1 MNDFNNLL
9 DIVSQLRKECPWD
22 KEQTHESLAKHLIEE
37 SYELLDT
44 LSNLNDSPE
53 SFNDFKEELGDLLL
67 QILLHSEIASENN
80 YFSIIEVIN
89 SLQKKLIKRHP
100 HVFDKKNLN
109 SSEEVE
115 KQWEEIK
122 KEGNKSIFDDINT
135 KLPPVNTAFKVQ
147 RKAKTLNLSYKN
159 YDEALDDL
167 ISEINELKE
176 ATTLEDRKSELGD
189 VYFSLINVS
198 RYLEAD
204 PEIELKKSIQ
214 TFINR
219 AKYVEKHINKETDIN
234 VLWQEAKKNQ
244 NVKTIISDTLI
255 GVDVTDQSNIDNKLI
270 ELDGT
275 DNKNNLGAN
284 AILAVSMASMRASAN
299 QQNKQLFELF
309 PNIYGPPSLP
319 VPFMNILNGGAH
331 ADNSVDIQ
339 EFMIVPFGFETFDTS
354 LRAGVEIY
362 HVLKKRL
369 KSNKLS
375 TNVGDEGGFA
385 PNFNTSTEILDEI
398 MQSISEAGY
407 EPGRNVSLALD
418 VAASEFFKDDFYR
431 IEGNELN
438 SQEMSDYLINLTS
451 NYPIISIEDGLA
463 EDDWDG
469 WKYLTEKIG
478 DTIQLVG
485 DDLFVTQEK
494 ILEKGVADSCA
505 NSILVKVNQVGSVS
519 ETINTMTLAKDSNY
533 SSIVSHRSGETED
546 TFISHLCVGTSS
558 GQIKTGAP
566 ARSER
571 TAKYNELL
579 RIGEKIGFEQFNI
592 QELGYSK

>member
-1 MNDFNNLL
+1 MNKKIKSINARHIL
-9 DIVSQLRKECPWD
+9 DSRANP
-22 KEQTHESLAKHLIEE
+22 T
-37 SYELLDT
+37 
-44 LSNLNDSPE
+44 
-53 SFNDFKEELGDLLL
+53 
-67 QILLHSEIASENN
+67 
-80 YFSIIEVIN
+80 IEVEVTTSDN
-89 SLQKKLIKRHP
+89 IKGRAAVP
-100 HVFDKKNLN
+100 
-109 SSEEVE
+109 SGAST
-115 KQWEEIK
+115 
-122 KEGNKSIFDDINT
+122 G
-135 KLPPVNTAFKVQ
+135 A
-147 RKAKTLNLSYKN
+147 
-159 YDEALDDL
+159 
-167 ISEINELKE
+167 
-176 ATTLEDRKSELGD
+176 
-189 VYFSLINVS
+189 
-198 RYLEAD
+198 LEAHELRDND
-204 PEIELKKSIQ
+204 PSYNGMGVNKAIE
-214 TFINR
+214 
-219 AKYVEKHINKETDIN
+219 
-234 VLWQEAKKNQ
+234 

-255 GVDVTDQSNIDNKLI
+255 GEDVTDQSNIDDKLI

-309 PNIYGPPSLP
+309 PNIYGLPSLP

-418 VAASEFFKDDFYR
+418 VAASEFFTDDFYR

-494 ILEKGVADSCA
+494 ILEKGVTDSCA

>member
-1 MNDFNNLL
+1 MNKKIKSINARYIL
-9 DIVSQLRKECPWD
+9 DSRANPTIEVEVTTSDNIKGRAAVPSGASTGALEAHELRD
-22 KEQTHESLAKHLIEE
+22 
-37 SYELLDT
+37 
-44 LSNLNDSPE
+44 NDS
-53 SFNDFKEELGDLLL
+53 SFNGMGVNK
-67 QILLHSEIASENN
+67 A
-80 YFSIIEVIN
+80 IE
-89 SLQKKLIKRHP
+89 
-100 HVFDKKNLN
+100 
-109 SSEEVE
+109 
-115 KQWEEIK
+115 
-122 KEGNKSIFDDINT
+122 
-135 KLPPVNTAFKVQ
+135 
-147 RKAKTLNLSYKN
+147 
-159 YDEALDDL
+159 
-167 ISEINELKE
+167 
-176 ATTLEDRKSELGD
+176 
-189 VYFSLINVS
+189 
-198 RYLEAD
+198 
-204 PEIELKKSIQ
+204 
-214 TFINR
+214 
-219 AKYVEKHINKETDIN
+219 
-234 VLWQEAKKNQ
+234 
-244 NVKTIISDTLI
+244 NVKTIISDSLV
-255 GVDVTDQSNIDNKLI
+255 GVDVTDQSNIDDMLI
-270 ELDGT
+270 RLDGT

-362 HVLKKRL
+362 HILKKRL

-385 PNFNTSTEILDEI
+385 PNFNSSTEILDEI

-407 EPGRNVSLALD
+407 DPGGNVSLALD
-418 VAASEFFKDDFYR
+418 VAASEFCKDNIYK
-431 IEGNELN
+431 IEGNKLN
-438 SQEMSDYLINLTS
+438 SQEMADYLINLKTH
-451 NYPIISIEDGLA
+451 YPIISIEDGLA

-478 DTIQLVG
+478 GTTQLVG

-494 ILEKGVADSCA
+494 ILQKGVDENCA

-519 ETINTMTLAKDSNY
+519 ETIDTIKLAKDSNY
-533 SSIVSHRSGETED
+533 SSLVSHRSGETED

-579 RIGEKIGFEQFNI
+579 RIAEKIGFEQFNI
-592 QELGYSK
+592 QSLGHEQ

>member
-1 MNDFNNLL
+1 MNKKIKSISARHIL
-9 DIVSQLRKECPWD
+9 DSRANPTIEVEVTTSDNIKGRAAVPSGASTGALEAHELRD
-22 KEQTHESLAKHLIEE
+22 
-37 SYELLDT
+37 
-44 LSNLNDSPE
+44 NDP
-53 SFNDFKEELGDLLL
+53 SFNGMGVNK
-67 QILLHSEIASENN
+67 A
-80 YFSIIEVIN
+80 IE
-89 SLQKKLIKRHP
+89 
-100 HVFDKKNLN
+100 
-109 SSEEVE
+109 
-115 KQWEEIK
+115 
-122 KEGNKSIFDDINT
+122 
-135 KLPPVNTAFKVQ
+135 
-147 RKAKTLNLSYKN
+147 
-159 YDEALDDL
+159 
-167 ISEINELKE
+167 
-176 ATTLEDRKSELGD
+176 
-189 VYFSLINVS
+189 
-198 RYLEAD
+198 
-204 PEIELKKSIQ
+204 
-214 TFINR
+214 
-219 AKYVEKHINKETDIN
+219 
-234 VLWQEAKKNQ
+234 

-418 VAASEFFKDDFYR
+418 VAASEFFTDDFYR

-494 ILEKGVADSCA
+494 ILEKGVTDSCA

-579 RIGEKIGFEQFNI
+579 RIGEKIGFEQFNV

>member
-1 MNDFNNLL
+1 MNKKIKSINARHIL
-9 DIVSQLRKECPWD
+9 DSRANPTIEVEVTTSDNIIGRAAVPSGASTGALEAHELRD
-22 KEQTHESLAKHLIEE
+22 
-37 SYELLDT
+37 
-44 LSNLNDSPE
+44 NDSF
-53 SFNDFKEELGDLLL
+53 FNGMGVNK
-67 QILLHSEIASENN
+67 A
-80 YFSIIEVIN
+80 IE
-89 SLQKKLIKRHP
+89 
-100 HVFDKKNLN
+100 
-109 SSEEVE
+109 
-115 KQWEEIK
+115 
-122 KEGNKSIFDDINT
+122 
-135 KLPPVNTAFKVQ
+135 
-147 RKAKTLNLSYKN
+147 
-159 YDEALDDL
+159 
-167 ISEINELKE
+167 
-176 ATTLEDRKSELGD
+176 
-189 VYFSLINVS
+189 
-198 RYLEAD
+198 
-204 PEIELKKSIQ
+204 
-214 TFINR
+214 
-219 AKYVEKHINKETDIN
+219 
-234 VLWQEAKKNQ
+234 
-244 NVKTIISDTLI
+244 NVKTIISDSLV
-255 GVDVTDQSNIDNKLI
+255 GMDVTDQGSIDDMLI
-270 ELDGT
+270 EIDGT

-284 AILAVSMASMRASAN
+284 AILAVSMATMRASAN

-309 PNIYGPPSLP
+309 PNIYGPSSLP
-319 VPFMNILNGGAH
+319 IPFMNILNGGAH

-385 PNFNTSTEILDEI
+385 PNFNSSTEILDEI
-398 MQSISEAGY
+398 MQSIAEAGY
-407 EPGRNVSLALD
+407 EPGGNVSLALD
-418 VAASEFFKDDFYR
+418 VAASEFFINDFYR

-438 SQEMSDYLINLTS
+438 SQEMSDYLINLSS
-451 NYPIISIEDGLA
+451 NYPILSIEDGLA

-494 ILEKGVADSCA
+494 ILEKGVDDKCA

-519 ETINTMTLAKDSNY
+519 ETINTMTLAKENNY

>member
-1 MNDFNNLL
+1 MNKKIKSINARHIL
-9 DIVSQLRKECPWD
+9 DSRANP
-22 KEQTHESLAKHLIEE
+22 T
-37 SYELLDT
+37 
-44 LSNLNDSPE
+44 
-53 SFNDFKEELGDLLL
+53 
-67 QILLHSEIASENN
+67 
-80 YFSIIEVIN
+80 IEVEVTTSDN
-89 SLQKKLIKRHP
+89 IKGRAAVP
-100 HVFDKKNLN
+100 
-109 SSEEVE
+109 SGAST
-115 KQWEEIK
+115 
-122 KEGNKSIFDDINT
+122 G
-135 KLPPVNTAFKVQ
+135 A
-147 RKAKTLNLSYKN
+147 
-159 YDEALDDL
+159 
-167 ISEINELKE
+167 
-176 ATTLEDRKSELGD
+176 
-189 VYFSLINVS
+189 
-198 RYLEAD
+198 LEAHELRDND
-204 PEIELKKSIQ
+204 PSYNGMGVNKAIE
-214 TFINR
+214 
-219 AKYVEKHINKETDIN
+219 
-234 VLWQEAKKNQ
+234 

-255 GVDVTDQSNIDNKLI
+255 GEDVTDQSNIDDKLI

-309 PNIYGPPSLP
+309 PNIYGLPSLP

-418 VAASEFFKDDFYR
+418 VAASEFFTDDFYR